1 MVPEGDRSHT
11 ARVLALD
18 VGQKRIGLAISD
30 GLGLTA
36 QGLDVLRRT
45 ILREDLDRV
54 ARIASE
60 RKAARILVG
69 LPLHLSGEESPMS
82 RRVRHFAEKLA
93 QVSGLPVELVD
104 ERLTSVS
111 AEERLAAH
119 GWSLQRFLEEKRRG
133 AVDRLAAVILLEDWL
148 RKEQS
153 GS

>member
-82 RRVRHFAEKLA
+82 AA
-93 QVSGLPVELVD
+93 SGISPKNS
-104 ERLTSVS
+104 RKC
-111 AEERLAAH
+111 R
-119 GWSLQRFLEEKRRG
+119 GSLSN
-133 AVDRLAAVILLEDWL
+133 WWM
-148 RKEQS
+148 S
-153 GS
+153 G